1 VADSTLEN
9 LRFQLD
15 LFNLARGIEFGHDS
29 GNAEASSLE
38 GLLEVCAK
46 GHLEE
51 SRLTCEPGVAI

>member
-1 VADSTLEN
+1 VTETILHD

-15 LFNLARGIEFGHDS
+15 LFNLALGIDLGRYT

-46 GHLEE
+46 GCAEE
-51 SRLTCEPGVAI
+51 LRLAGEPDIA